1 MLLQNCLQEKHTMRL
16 TPQQMQRDAEIR
28 ARLWQ
33 EFVANYQR
41 VMIETPEK
49 FEQYAADWRE
59 RYRAAH

>member
-1 MLLQNCLQEKHTMRL
+1 MRL